1 MEDKTMKELYT
12 KTKAMGMNRKG
23 SSSEELLQFFIGFIM
38 FAGGLF
44 WLLSIVDVHTSFG
57 MGYYIGG
64 MRFNSGTILIPFL
77 VGVGLLFFLDGKKMF
92 IGVLVAAA
100 GLLLILVSLISS
112 VSITVRHT
120 SALTFIF
127 MGVLIAG
134 GAGLVIKNAFK
145 K

>member
-1 MEDKTMKELYT
+1 MREFYT

-23 SSSEELLQFFIGFIM
+23 SSSEDLLQFFIGFIM

-44 WLLSIVDVHTSFG
+44 WLLSIVEVHTNFG
-57 MGYYIGG
+57 NGYYLGG
-64 MRFNSGTILIPFL
+64 MRLNSGTILLPFL
-77 VGVGLLFFLDGKKMF
+77 IGVGMLFFLEGKKMF
-92 IGVLVAAA
+92 FGVLVAAA
-100 GLLLILVSLISS
+100 GLLLILFSLISS
-112 VSITVRHT
+112 VSITIRHT
-120 SALTFIF
+120 SGLGFLL